1 MPNWC
6 ANRLTFSGIQHNTDD
21 LRAWIKGETFPLP
34 GRAKR
39 EAIQLFLAG
48 CAGLLRPDIDT
59 LYPAFPALTAHGVAT
74 ESTPASQAFTRW
86 LALFT
91 GGAELDTETC
101 QTLHQCWL
109 DSGIRDARW
118 QMLDEY
124 ATSVIER
131 LYRQKSCDWSSIF
144 RPQDPESWWNTLCD
158 GTDAGT
164 GGAPM
169 DFRLVLPT
177 RPDIEVNGFNGGLL
191 EGIPSSYSHYLSRY
205 GCKWPV
211 GYDVN
216 ICHDGDSTLT
226 VDFDT
231 PWSPVN
237 TDVVAALSTLYGA
250 EVEHW
255 YAEQGCDFCG
265 YGRYTNGE
273 ITGQLSDSL
282 EWGEP
287 DPEDEDC
294 CPEVTGPAWLI
305 DNIAHFGG

>member
-6 ANRLTFSGIQHNTDD
+6 ANRLTFSGIHHVDE
-21 LRAWIKGETFPLP
+21 LKLWVRGEQSSLP

-39 EAIQLFLAG
+39 EGIQLFLAG
-48 CAGLLRPDIDT
+48 CAGLLRPDAI
-59 LYPAFPALTAHGVAT
+59 LPYPPCPALTAHGAVVD
-74 ESTPASQAFTRW
+74 SSPVSRAFTRW
-86 LALFT
+86 LALFVA
-91 GGAELDTETC
+91 GAELDTDTC
-101 QTLHQCWL
+101 LTLHHYWL

-131 LYRQKSCDWSSIF
+131 LYRQKSCDWSNSF

-158 GTDAGT
+158 GTDGDAAGE
-164 GGAPM
+164 PM

-177 RPDIEVNGFNGGLL
+177 RLDIEVNGFNGGLL
-191 EGIPSSYSHYLSRY
+191 DGIPSSYSHYISRY

-211 GYDVN
+211 GCDMN
-216 ICHDGDSTLT
+216 ICFDGDTTLT

-231 PWSPVN
+231 PWSPVSEN
-237 TDVVAALSTLYGA
+237 VVAALSERYGA
-250 EVEHW
+250 QVEHW

-265 YGRYTNGE
+265 YGRYSNGE
-273 ITGQLSDSL
+273 INGQASDSL

-287 DPEDEDC
+287 DPEDEYDC
-294 CPEVTGPAWLI
+294 PDVIGPDWI
-305 DNIAHFGG
+305 INNIAHFGG

>member
-21 LRAWIKGETFPLP
+21 LRAWIKGEKSSLP

-39 EAIQLFLAG
+39 EGIQLFLAG
-48 CAGLLRPDIDT
+48 CAGLLRPETDM
-59 LYPAFPALTAHGVAT
+59 PCPVFPAVTAHGVAT

-91 GGAELDTETC
+91 AGAELDADTC

-118 QMLDEY
+118 QRLDEY

-131 LYRQKSCDWSSIF
+131 LYRQKSCDWSNIF

-158 GTDAGT
+158 GDDGD
-164 GGAPM
+164 GQGEPM

-177 RPDIEVNGFNGGLL
+177 RLDIEVNGFNGGLL
-191 EGIPSSYSHYLSRY
+191 DGVPSSYSHYISQY

-211 GYDVN
+211 GYDMN
-216 ICHDGDSTLT
+216 ISFDGDTTLT

-237 TDVVAALSTLYGA
+237 EDVVAALSARYGA

-255 YAEQGCDFCG
+255 YAEQGCDYCG
-265 YGRYTNGE
+265 YGRYIDGE

-282 EWGEP
+282 KWGEP
-287 DPEDEDC
+287 DPEDEDG
-294 CPEVTGPAWLI
+294 CPDVTGPAWLI